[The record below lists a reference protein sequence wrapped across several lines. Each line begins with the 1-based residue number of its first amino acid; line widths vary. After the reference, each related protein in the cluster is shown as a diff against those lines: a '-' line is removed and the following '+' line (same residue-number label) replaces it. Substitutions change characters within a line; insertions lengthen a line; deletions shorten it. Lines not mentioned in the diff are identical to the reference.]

1 MSFERKF
8 TIPKRSAAAS
18 AAAASAPL
26 MEVTTATTTTVYPPG
41 PIIVPS
47 SPISGKK
54 RTPLESPPVTP
65 GTVYVGTCTCT
76 VCMGSPCSPW
86 DPKVE
91 FSPIEGDN
99 NTSVVHSPVKETK
112 SFLTGLTHLCPS
124 PSPTP
129 PRKEEKEKVQRSSH
143 DRLNLHAKRLNF
155 DGIAPT
161 PIVLR
166 APLSLAHLC
175 TPPAIK
181 RSNKCEKNCLV
192 GDCKC

>member
-1 MSFERKF
+1 MSSKLNF

-18 AAAASAPL
+18 ATYVPL
-26 MEVTTATTTTVYPPG
+26 VEVTTATITAVYPPG
-41 PIIVPS
+41 PTIVPS

-65 GTVYVGTCTCT
+65 GTVYVGACACTA
-76 VCMGSPCSPW
+76 CMGSPWSPW

-99 NTSVVHSPVKETK
+99 NTSAVHSPVKETK

-129 PRKEEKEKVQRSSH
+129 PRKEVNEKTQRSSH

-155 DGIAPT
+155 DAMAST

-166 APLSLAHLC
+166 EPLSLAHLC
-175 TPPAIK
+175 TPPVIK
-181 RSNKCEKNCLV
+181 RGNKCEKNCPV